1 MNEFVRQNYGCLKI
15 GLGAGCRYFISKTM
29 WKDFFKD
36 YPLISY
42 DVEEYTYRQSIELL
56 NNKELD
62 ILIIS
67 DYTPGKEYYQYELKT
82 QERVLLLPK
91 EHPALQEEYA
101 ELQDLKEESFVLS
114 INDLAYHDFT
124 EFCKIITVFPKRS
137 CVSAI
142 HSICMKPAAG
152 IAAQEL
158 QSRDILPM
166 YSSPNSR
173 TSI

>member
-1 MNEFVRQNYGCLKI
+1 MPVFHIE
-15 GLGAGCRYFISKTM
+15 TM

-82 QERVLLLPK
+82 QERVLP
-91 EHPALQEEYA
+91 PRR
-101 ELQDLKEESFVLS
+101 
-114 INDLAYHDFT
+114 N
-124 EFCKIITVFPKRS
+124 
-137 CVSAI
+137 
-142 HSICMKPAAG
+142 
-152 IAAQEL
+152 
-158 QSRDILPM
+158 ILRFRRNM
-166 YSSPNSR
+166 PNCR
-173 TSI
+173 T